1 MAHRQGVR
9 LRRRGAYLSRN
20 FAPAAF
26 FFLFININNA
36 FVDHFSSCFPPL
48 SHFRR
53 SEKMES
59 TSPEPKSRSEKT
71 ATVLPE
77 QQLPD
82 RSSAD
87 KRSRTSSNTAEPV
100 DPTDSPSVPATR
112 QQPARSAKS
121 SKSDTGD
128 EAKLIV
134 LSDDE
139 VKIGKKREP
148 SMPSV
153 AARGERRS
161 PFCSTCV
168 KQCLKGKG
176 TTCYNR
182 LGSRSDRC
190 WNCSTHTCIQL
201 NADLWAQFKM
211 VYKEVSD

>member
-1 MAHRQGVR
+1 MDGT
-9 LRRRGAYLSRN
+9 S
-20 FAPAAF
+20 PEPE
-26 FFLFININNA
+26 
-36 FVDHFSSCFPPL
+36 S
-48 SHFRR
+48 R
-53 SEKMES
+53 SEKMAS
-59 TSPEPKSRSEKT
+59 AS
-71 ATVLPE
+71 PE

-87 KRSRTSSNTAEPV
+87 KRSRASSNIAEPV
-100 DPTDSPSVPATR
+100 NPTDSPSIPPATR

-121 SKSDTGD
+121 GKSETGD
-128 EAKLIV
+128 EAKLMV

-168 KQCLKGKG
+168 KQCLKSKG
-176 TTCYNR
+176 TTCYDR
-182 LGSRSDRC
+182 VGSRSDRC

-201 NADLWAQFKM
+201 NAELWAQFKL
-211 VYKEVSD
+211 VYKEVSDQILMF